1 MPFLM
6 LPWWVKPL
14 AVLALC
20 AAVVGGISWWR
31 ASLKQEGA
39 RVERQRIEALADL
52 QREAN
57 RSRARDASLALAT
70 RTQIVEK
77 YLVVT
82 EKEFRHATADLAACP
97 VPDRARVMLN
107 DAVRCARDG
116 SPAACGSDAGLSD
129 AR

>member
-1 MPFLM
+1 MSILYRFILVGV
-6 LPWWVKPL
+6 LVAVAVGAYAWWQHRVEE
-14 AVLALC
+14 
-20 AAVVGGISWWR
+20 AAVTVER
-31 ASLKQEGA
+31 A
-39 RVERQRIEALADL
+39 RVIALADL

-57 RSRARDASLALAT
+57 RARAREASLALAT
-70 RTQIVEK
+70 RAQTVEK

-116 SPAACGSDAGLSD
+116 SAAACGSDSRLSD